1 MFKNLLNRFAS
12 LLPWGMK
19 HVFQCAAFL
28 IGVLEDCGL
37 QFTAGGIAGTFIL
50 FAVLKGIVALG
61 GPIPLTPAVLL
72 GMGLW
77 LAFLVIV
84 LVHTCV
90 DGILIVCGERP
101 IQGPVLRFPS
111 FFKK

>member
-1 MFKNLLNRFAS
+1 MFKSLLSGFAS

-19 HVFQCAAFL
+19 QVFQGVAFL

-37 QFTAGGIAGTFIL
+37 RFSAGGIVGTLVL
-50 FAVLKGIVALG
+50 FAVLKGVVYLG
-61 GPIPLTPAVLL
+61 GPIPLTPAVVF
-72 GMGLW
+72 GMNLW

-84 LVHTCV
+84 FVHTCV

-101 IQGPVLRFPS
+101 IEGPVLRCPS